1 MYECLLKQCNLESG
15 QLKLIWDIAGPP
27 QGAITRTS
35 LYRSLALVA
44 WAQQGKLLSEK
55 LLDNFSGK
63 GTVEH

>member
-1 MYECLLKQCNLESG
+1 MESG